1 MLRISPVYYPL
12 GGKGG
17 CCEVLRH
24 KEFRLEVWEFSK
36 IHYRVVGELS
46 VDYWPTTGRAW
57 LVGSFDG
64 AKPMTVAEVCGLAWG
79 LKQDV
84 DI

>member
-1 MLRISPVYYPL
+1 MKKSKRMRFEANLAELRKL
-12 GGKGG
+12 
-17 CCEVLRH
+17 H
-24 KEFRLEVWEFSK
+24 KEFRLEVLEFSK
-36 IHYRVVGELS
+36 IHYRVVGEQS
-46 VDYWPTTGRAW
+46 VDYWLTTGRAW

>member
-1 MLRISPVYYPL
+1 MKKSKRMRFEANLAELRKL
-12 GGKGG
+12 
-17 CCEVLRH
+17 H